1 MVVEGEEA
9 DVGEG
14 EEASEP
20 GRRESASERSMVG
33 CGRGGGG
40 EQERE
45 AIVGLLCSGA
55 EEWYTSTSVV
65 LVDDLRVSSLA
76 LHPATPGLVAPTPPQ
91 PEAAPTRV

>member
-33 CGRGGGG
+33 GGRGGGG

-45 AIVGLLCSGA
+45 AIVGLLAEQRSGHLQ
-55 EEWYTSTSVV
+55 ERSTG
-65 LVDDLRVSSLA
+65 R
-76 LHPATPGLVAPTPPQ
+76 
-91 PEAAPTRV
+91 